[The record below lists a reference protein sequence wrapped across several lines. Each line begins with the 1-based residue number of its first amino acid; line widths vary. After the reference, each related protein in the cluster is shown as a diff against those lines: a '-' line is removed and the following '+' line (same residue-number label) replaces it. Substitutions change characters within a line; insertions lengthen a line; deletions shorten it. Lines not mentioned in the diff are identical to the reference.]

1 MNLILQNIIQK
12 IVFFILILLFNW
24 FLNQIL
30 IFIYIKKYI
39 QPIFCTIFLLIYI
52 LFFLY
57 ILKLKILLLLK
68 LRIDCSYLV
77 FRFINIFWIQL
88 KFSRVDT
95 RIDSGG
101 SIAYNIL
108 LSNHYVIFVFF
119 YTSQN
124 HLHHIMTLMLS

>member
-1 MNLILQNIIQK
+1 MNLILKNIIQK

-39 QPIFCTIFLLIYI
+39 QPIFCTIFLLNYI
-52 LFFLY
+52 LFFLH

-77 FRFINIFWIQL
+77 FRFIDIFWIQL
-88 KFSRVDT
+88 KFSRVDI

-119 YTSQN
+119 STSQN